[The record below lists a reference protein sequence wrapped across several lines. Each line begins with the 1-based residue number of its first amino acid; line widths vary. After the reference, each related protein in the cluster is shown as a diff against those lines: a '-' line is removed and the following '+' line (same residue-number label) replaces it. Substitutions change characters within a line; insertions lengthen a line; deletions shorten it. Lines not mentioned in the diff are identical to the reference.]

1 MKWVRLKDKLPPV
14 DKVVHLK
21 IESVSVSGSL
31 IGKHDD
37 KILSCINERAVIY
50 QYELWWAKE
59 MDSWW
64 LDENP
69 DNREVY
75 KCGPECKSGVRLR
88 LVLGEYDQ
96 LKFDY
101 DKIEKE
107 NKQLCEMLNSIDNTI
122 KPWKSLL
129 KSTPTKR

>member
-1 MKWVRLKDKLPPV
+1 MKWVRFSDKYPPV
-14 DKVVHLK
+14 GEYVCIKLH
-21 IESVSVSGSL
+21 SL
-31 IGKHDD
+31 ELPVLCVGKHDGE
-37 KILSCINERAVIY
+37 KLLYISESGITKAEH
-50 QYELWWAKE
+50 LWWVKVC
-59 MDSWW
+59 SVWW

-88 LVLGEYDQ
+88 LVLNQYDQ

-101 DKIEKE
+101 DKIENE
-107 NKQLCEMLNSIDNTI
+107 NKQLREMLNSIDNTI

-129 KSTPTKR
+129 KS